1 MVLSSL
7 DNFIYVKY
15 VFIWLPVIVSGSG
28 VGRTR
33 EHEHEHEHDT
43 YRLYEYIYQTMSFVN
58 IADSEFIEA
67 QIGRMAYFD
76 LG

>member
-7 DNFIYVKY
+7 DNFIHVKY
-15 VFIWLPVIVSGSG
+15 VFFWLPVIVSGSG
-28 VGRTR
+28 VGQTR
-33 EHEHEHEHDT
+33 EHEHEHDT